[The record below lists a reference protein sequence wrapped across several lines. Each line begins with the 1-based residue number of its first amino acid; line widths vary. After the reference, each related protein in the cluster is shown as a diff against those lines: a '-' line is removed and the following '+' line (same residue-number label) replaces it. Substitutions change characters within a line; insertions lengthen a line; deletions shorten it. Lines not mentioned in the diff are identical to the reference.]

1 MSVDLESTLNL
12 QADAEAVA
20 VLLAQHGGR
29 LHADGDDP
37 AVFWLQMV
45 PARDTGQTYIA
56 RVRWTSYPDAP
67 PSVKFATEIGGRL
80 DVATAWPAVAGF
92 RPTAFDICMP
102 FTEEGF
108 NVHPEWRT
116 SAEAWNGTGNPF
128 LFVAATL
135 QRLLDTRY
143 TGRHQ

>member
-1 MSVDLESTLNL
+1 MSVDLESKLNL

-29 LHADGDDP
+29 LHADADDP
-37 AVFWLQMV
+37 AVSWLEMI
-45 PARDTGQTYIA
+45 PAGDSDQIYIA
-56 RVRWTSYPDAP
+56 RLAWTSYPGAA
-67 PSVKFATEIGGRL
+67 PSVKFATAVGGRL
-80 DVATAWPAVAGF
+80 DVTSAWPTVPGF
-92 RPTAFDICMP
+92 RPTVFDICMP
-102 FTEEGF
+102 FTAEGF

-116 SAEAWNGTGNPF
+116 SAEAWQAAGNPF
-128 LFVAATL
+128 LFVTSTL

>member
-1 MSVDLESTLNL
+1 VSVDLESKLNL
-12 QADAEAVA
+12 QVDAEAVA

-29 LHADGDDP
+29 LHA
-37 AVFWLQMV
+37 A
-45 PARDTGQTYIA
+45 GQTYIA
-56 RVRWTSYPDAP
+56 RVRWTSYPAAP

-116 SAEAWNGTGNPF
+116 SAEAWKGTGNPF
-128 LFVAATL
+128 LFVATTL
-135 QRLLDTRY
+135 QRLLDTRC